1 MITTRVVEIRHGC
14 IELRLE
20 IQGRFSLESCSVFVH
35 QVIEDL
41 GGSHGH
47 ISLDGINLVVSTNIT
62 GGSLA
67 INQILYNLL
76 LVVSESLGQRCPGGV
91 LGSQSLRPVES
102 NVEVCS
108 SVVDLLYLPA
118 GRLVVVQPLTNGVHH
133 GLAQQL
139 RLGVVGPVAQLL
151 EANGG
156 GEVLTKG
163 VPPEM
168 TFLQELLDML
178 GSRATSSGLQENSTS
193 QERDDGQHLGGGSQ
207 LEDGEKVGEVISEH
221 IAGAGDGVQSLPGSG
236 AGDGAGISRLG
247 ELNITPV
254 GVVVIEVLGHQGDQV
269 GIVSARRI
277 QPEHHLGAGGLTAA
291 GTGLSHFNFHL
302 REYHPLCWSIPE
314 PSINLHGLCRPPT
327 TPEEQVEIEVQFELH
342 DEYEELMI
350 CAV

>member
-14 IELRLE
+14 IELQLE
-20 IQGRFSLESCSVFVH
+20 IQGRFSLESYLVFVH

-76 LVVSESLGQRCPGGV
+76 LVVSQSLGQRCPGGV
-91 LGSQSLRPVES
+91 LGSQLLRPVES

-108 SVVDLLYLPA
+108 SVVDLLHLPA
-118 GRLVVVQPLTNGVHH
+118 GGLVVVQPLTNGVHH

-139 RLGVVGPVAQLL
+139 GLGVVGPVAKLL

-156 GEVLTKG
+156 GEVFTKG
-163 VPPEM
+163 VPSEM

-178 GSRATSSGLQENSTS
+178 GSRATSSGLQEDSTS
-193 QERDDGQHLGGGSQ
+193 QERDDGQHLGRGSQ
-207 LEDGEKVGEVISEH
+207 LEDGEEVSEVISED
-221 IAGAGDGVQSLPGSG
+221 IASAGDRVQSLPGSG

-247 ELNITPV
+247 ELDIHPV
-254 GVVVIEVLGHQGDQV
+254 SVVIIEVLGHQGDQV
-269 GIVSARRI
+269 
-277 QPEHHLGAGGLTAA
+277 
-291 GTGLSHFNFHL
+291 
-302 REYHPLCWSIPE
+302 
-314 PSINLHGLCRPPT
+314 
-327 TPEEQVEIEVQFELH
+327 
-342 DEYEELMI
+342 
-350 CAV
+350 